1 MLVFCV
7 DVESVRKQKIE
18 ELVMSSQIQIKEYTT
33 QIVVIKRRIFIN
45 SFLKHKYGVYTW
57 DLSVF

>member
-33 QIVVIKRRIFIN
+33 QIVVIK
-45 SFLKHKYGVYTW
+45 
-57 DLSVF
+57 